1 MYPRHS
7 QITRGK
13 GSTHSCDVCAGK
25 NRVSAYACRRYD
37 FNVHRRSDVKLAVS
51 RRCRQPRK
59 VRIGPHLARRGW
71 PAPKPSGSTA
81 SSLPHHVG
89 LGEGLGARGTWDHDA
104 WNGMHWTL
112 RDAWRRDCRGGRHVS
127 VSVCA
132 TAFEG
137 LGVTTPIELGR
148 EHFGARVVEVRR
160 VAKPLVARIV
170 KLLTTTRRRSWKLW
184 VLLGVGVGRP
194 R

>member
-89 LGEGLGARGTWDHDA
+89 LGEGLGARALGITTLGTGCIGRFGTLGDGIA
-104 WNGMHWTL
+104 GVGGMYL
-112 RDAWRRDCRGGRHVS
+112 CP
-127 VSVCA
+127 C
-132 TAFEG
+132 
-137 LGVTTPIELGR
+137 
-148 EHFGARVVEVRR
+148 VRR
-160 VAKPLVARIV
+160 HSKGWASPL
-170 KLLTTTRRRSWKLW
+170 RSNLVENTLVPEWLK
-184 VLLGVGVGRP
+184 
-194 R
+194 